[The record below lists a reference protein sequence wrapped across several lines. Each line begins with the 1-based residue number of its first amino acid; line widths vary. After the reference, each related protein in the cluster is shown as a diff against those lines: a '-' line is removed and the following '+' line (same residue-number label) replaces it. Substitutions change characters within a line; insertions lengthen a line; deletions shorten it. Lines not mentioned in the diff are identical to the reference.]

1 MTHKTRSE
9 LPTNWPLPRKGTK
22 YFVTSSHSPYEGIPI
37 QIALRDILKV
47 GDTRK
52 EIRFMLL
59 NKEISVNGKVRINKK
74 FPVKVFDII
83 TIQKLGKSYR
93 LEIAGKKLKFV
104 EVSGKDINKKTVKII
119 GKVLLSKNSYQMN
132 LDDGTNFIVKE
143 KFNTGSSAVLNLK
156 ENKIEKILELKEG
169 AKVFIVSGKHSGK
182 EGKIKEIFADE
193 KEYLVKFNEG
203 ESKLPLKVILV
214 ID

>member
-1 MTHKTRSE
+1 MHKTRSE
-9 LPTNWPLPRKGTK
+9 LPVNWPLPRKGTK
-22 YFVTSSHSPYEGIPI
+22 YFVTSSHSPQEGIPI

-47 GDTRK
+47 GSTRK

-74 FPVKVFDII
+74 FPVKVFDVL
-83 TIQKLGKSYR
+83 TLKNAGKSYR

-104 EVSGKDINKKTVKII
+104 EVSGKEANKKIVKIA
-119 GKVLLSKNSYQMN
+119 GKVLLSKNSFQMN
-132 LDDGTNFIVKE
+132 LEDGTNFIVKE
-143 KFNTGSSAVLNLK
+143 TFTTGGSAVLNLK

-182 EGKIKEIFADE
+182 EGKVKEIFADK
-193 KEYLVKFNEG
+193 KEYLIKFDEG
-203 ESKLPLKVILV
+203 EAKLPLKVVLV
-214 ID
+214 VD

>member
-1 MTHKTRSE
+1 MHKTRSE
-9 LPTNWPLPRKGTK
+9 LPVNWPLPRKGTK
-22 YFVTSSHSPYEGIPI
+22 YFVGSSHSPNEGIPI
-37 QIALRDILKV
+37 QIVLRDILKI
-47 GDTRK
+47 GNTRK

-74 FPVKVFDII
+74 FPVKLFDII

-93 LEIAGKKLKFV
+93 LEIAGKKLKFI
-104 EVSGKDINKKTVKII
+104 EVKDKDTNKKIVKII
-119 GKVLLSKNSYQMN
+119 GKILLSKKGFQMN
-132 LDDGTNFIVKE
+132 LEDGLNFIVKD
-143 KFNTGSSAVLNLK
+143 KFNTGSSVVLNLK

-169 AKVFIVSGKHSGK
+169 SKVMIVSGKHSGK
-182 EGKIKEIFADE
+182 QGKVKEVFADK
-193 KEYLVKFNEG
+193 KEYLIKFDEG

>member
-1 MTHKTRSE
+1 MHKTRSE
-9 LPTNWPLPRKGTK
+9 LPANWPLPRKGTK
-22 YFVTSSHSPYEGIPI
+22 YFVTSSHSPQEGIPI
-37 QIALRDILKV
+37 QIVLRDVLKV

-52 EIRFMLL
+52 EIRFLLL

-74 FPVKVFDII
+74 FPVKVFDVI

-104 EVSGKDINKKTVKII
+104 EVSGKEANKKTVKIV
-119 GKVLLSKNSYQMN
+119 GKVLLSKNSFQMN
-132 LDDGTNFIVKE
+132 LEDGTNFIVKE
-143 KFNTGSSAVLNLK
+143 KFATGSSAVLNLK
-156 ENKIEKILELKEG
+156 ENKIDKILELKEG

-182 EGKIKEIFADE
+182 EGKVKEVFADE
-193 KEYLVKFNEG
+193 KEYLIKFDEG

-214 ID
+214 VD

>member
-1 MTHKTRSE
+1 MAHKTRSE
-9 LPTNWPLPRKGTK
+9 LPANWPLPRKGTK

-37 QIALRDILKV
+37 QIALRDVLKV
-47 GDTRK
+47 GNTRK

-74 FPVKVFDII
+74 FPVKVFDVI

-104 EVSGKDINKKTVKII
+104 EVSGKEANKKIVKIA
-119 GKVLLSKNSYQMN
+119 GKVLLSRNSYQMN
-132 LDDGTNFIVKE
+132 LEDGTNFIVKE
-143 KFNTGSSAVLNLK
+143 NFSTGSSAVLNLK
-156 ENKIEKILELKEG
+156 ENKIEKILELKDG
-169 AKVFIVSGKHSGK
+169 AKVFVVSGKHSGK

-193 KEYLVKFNEG
+193 KEYLIKFNEG
-203 ESKLPLKVILV
+203 EAKLPLKVILV
-214 ID
+214 TD